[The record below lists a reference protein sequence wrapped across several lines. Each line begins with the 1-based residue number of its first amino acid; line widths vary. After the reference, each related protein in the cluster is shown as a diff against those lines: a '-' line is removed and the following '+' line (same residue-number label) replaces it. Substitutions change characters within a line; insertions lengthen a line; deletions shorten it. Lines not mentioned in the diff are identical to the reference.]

1 MRNISVAY
9 DKISVLYYSILQ
21 DIFLGRSEAALYVT
35 IRLERFNPWQFL
47 RCFVVTY
54 IACSAGVFWA
64 RECTF
69 SY

>member
-1 MRNISVAY
+1 MTADQESDRMRNISVAY
-9 DKISVLYYSILQ
+9 DKISVFYYSILQ

-54 IACSAGVFWA
+54 IA
-64 RECTF
+64 
-69 SY
+69 YLLYYL